1 LAGGA
6 LVLASVLVIAAGPY
20 ASAQSQAQRF
30 VNSFHL
36 NR

>member
-1 LAGGA
+1 MAFFDGA
-6 LVLASVLVIAAGPY
+6 RMYLVIAAGPY